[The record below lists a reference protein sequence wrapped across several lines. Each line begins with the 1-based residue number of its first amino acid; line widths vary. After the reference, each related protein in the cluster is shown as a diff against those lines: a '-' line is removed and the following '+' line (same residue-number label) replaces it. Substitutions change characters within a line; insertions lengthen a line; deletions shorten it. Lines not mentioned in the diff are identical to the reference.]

1 MMQETEW
8 TAIYRENVSDL
19 YRHVSRRVGGEREL
33 AEDVTQEAWL
43 RALSSWRK
51 KGAPR
56 DPMSWLVTVANN
68 LLRNQLRRL
77 NPERLPEAALD
88 LSARE
93 PREPRAA
100 RLLAWA
106 LGRLPRAQAELIAE
120 HHLDGSTL
128 AEMAAAR
135 GLGERAIEGRLRRA
149 RQALERRLAPY
160 LEQDR

>member
-1 MMQETEW
+1 MQETEW
-8 TAIYRENVSDL
+8 IRIYRDNVRPL
-19 YRHVSRRVGGEREL
+19 YRHVSRRVGGGREL

-43 RALSSWRK
+43 RALDSWRK

-56 DPMSWLVTVANN
+56 DPLRWLVAVANN
-68 LLRNQLRRL
+68 LLRNQQRRL
-77 NPERLPEAALD
+77 VPERLPEDALD
-88 LSARE
+88 PAAPE
-93 PREPRAA
+93 PREPKAA

-120 HHLDGSTL
+120 RHLDGSSL

-149 RQALERRLAPY
+149 RQALARRLSPY

>member
-1 MMQETEW
+1 VLQEEEW
-8 TAIYRENVSDL
+8 SGIYRACVRDL

-43 RALSSWRK
+43 RALSAWRR

-56 DPMSWLVTVANN
+56 NPMGWLITVADN

-77 NPERLPEAALD
+77 RPERLPEGAVD
-88 LSARE
+88 LAQ
-93 PREPRAA
+93 PGTREPRAA

-120 HHLDGSTL
+120 HHLDGRSL

-135 GLGERAIEGRLRRA
+135 GLGERAVEGRLRRA

-160 LEQDR
+160 LEQES